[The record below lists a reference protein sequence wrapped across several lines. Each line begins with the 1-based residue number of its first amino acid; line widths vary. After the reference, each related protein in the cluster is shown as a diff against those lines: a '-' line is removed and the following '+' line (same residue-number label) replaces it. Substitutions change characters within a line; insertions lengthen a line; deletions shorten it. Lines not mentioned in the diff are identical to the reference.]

1 MPAGVYALPSFGS
14 YVQSGPI
21 RIRAEQ
27 GAIFDGVDAPNDWL
41 NNPLLAQDGSD
52 PNQFLLG
59 TIRFLQFST
68 TGAAGSPGFPVDIE
82 GLTFRNWT
90 HVFRTTSVAHNN
102 LIPLFRLHRCRF
114 EKCYRGISTWAGAP
128 VTYDRL
134 EITYNTFFQCNVA
147 IDWSGGR
154 WQNVLVHGN
163 FIDMCAREGFR
174 FGYNTDPDIGLGVGI
189 LEQHEWRRVVWSFNC
204 ATRIG
209 KSAFDPFASY
219 TESNEVHCLRDYSE
233 QVLLIGNMCYDCNA
247 GAPAGGG
254 ASSNDAEMV
263 YTKQRYSVATGNFL
277 FSPDGGGD
285 SRALFAFKKGQPREW
300 LLYPDL
306 PEQTNAYSN
315 VVVNNMFVFGGE
327 ERGPALFAEGGDSL
341 VINNWFEQCGAG
353 SATGGMIMHGSNAIG
368 NLDQVIVIRG
378 NVMRHCTGW
387 LVGGGVKGGTWYIE
401 DNVINSGLLANEKHL
416 GIITMQGQGFTP
428 PPTDVGPGIDENW
441 RPSPPV
447 DPSYMSRGTT
457 YYIRRNS
464 GDAGTQADVW
474 CKSDIQAH
482 SLTAI
487 VEDNSLVGVVMLV
500 GTSNNA
506 MLRVDIINNDLNGSS
521 NTGQLINIASSSRGA
536 EAAADPRQPGL
547 QTDHHD
553 VRHAPHPAVH
563 HADQRG
569 RLHRVPAA
577 RPRQHHSRECLLRQG
592 DPRHQPDCL
601 LRRRGPGGNGRGN
614 PHRRPGDRHRGRR
627 QRQHEHRRRGHRQQH
642 DRLGRRPRR
651 LLRRPIAELT
661 HA

>member
-1 MPAGVYALPSFGS
+1 MVSSINPALPANAVDAVKGDLRTNLGFAKTEIEALQSDVASIGTSGAFQPMVDIRQFGTRNGTNDTAVVKTALTSIQTGANAGRVLWVPAGVYALPSFGS

-209 KSAFDPFASY
+209 KSAFDPFANY

-247 GAPAGGG
+247 G
-254 ASSNDAEMV
+254 
-263 YTKQRYSVATGNFL
+263 
-277 FSPDGGGD
+277 
-285 SRALFAFKKGQPREW
+285 
-300 LLYPDL
+300 
-306 PEQTNAYSN
+306 
-315 VVVNNMFVFGGE
+315 
-327 ERGPALFAEGGDSL
+327 
-341 VINNWFEQCGAG
+341 
-353 SATGGMIMHGSNAIG
+353 
-368 NLDQVIVIRG
+368 
-378 NVMRHCTGW
+378 
-387 LVGGGVKGGTWYIE
+387 
-401 DNVINSGLLANEKHL
+401 
-416 GIITMQGQGFTP
+416 
-428 PPTDVGPGIDENW
+428 
-441 RPSPPV
+441 
-447 DPSYMSRGTT
+447 
-457 YYIRRNS
+457 
-464 GDAGTQADVW
+464 
-474 CKSDIQAH
+474 
-482 SLTAI
+482 
-487 VEDNSLVGVVMLV
+487 
-500 GTSNNA
+500 
-506 MLRVDIINNDLNGSS
+506 
-521 NTGQLINIASSSRGA
+521 
-536 EAAADPRQPGL
+536 
-547 QTDHHD
+547 
-553 VRHAPHPAVH
+553 
-563 HADQRG
+563 
-569 RLHRVPAA
+569 
-577 RPRQHHSRECLLRQG
+577 
-592 DPRHQPDCL
+592 
-601 LRRRGPGGNGRGN
+601 
-614 PHRRPGDRHRGRR
+614 
-627 QRQHEHRRRGHRQQH
+627 
-642 DRLGRRPRR
+642 
-651 LLRRPIAELT
+651 
-661 HA
+661 